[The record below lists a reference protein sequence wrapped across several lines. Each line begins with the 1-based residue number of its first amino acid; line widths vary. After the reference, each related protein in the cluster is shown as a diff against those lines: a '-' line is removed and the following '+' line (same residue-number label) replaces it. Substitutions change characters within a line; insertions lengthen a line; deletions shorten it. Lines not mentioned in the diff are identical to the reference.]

1 MYVRVRP
8 WPIFFY
14 LFSTLAGLTIKFPL
28 DNTSDRFHNGFLMQP
43 IEVFDM
49 ATVTVKNI
57 PDELY
62 TRLKSVAV
70 INRRS
75 INSEIIMCIE
85 RAVMSRQ
92 INPIK
97 ILENAR
103 QLRKL
108 TTNHPIGDEEFNQ
121 AKATGRL

>member
-1 MYVRVRP
+1 
-8 WPIFFY
+8 
-14 LFSTLAGLTIKFPL
+14 
-28 DNTSDRFHNGFLMQP
+28 
-43 IEVFDM
+43 M

-62 TRLKSVAV
+62 TRLKSVAA

-85 RAVMSRQ
+85 RAVVSRQ
-92 INPIK
+92 IDPIK

-108 TTNHPIGDEEFNQ
+108 TTNHPIRDEEFNQ
-121 AKATGRL
+121 AKAEGRL